1 MNVAGTAAHRC
12 GWSLNRVDSTAS
24 NAQPSANA
32 SSTTPVSTFSVAG
45 MNGMATRTTAAISPA
60 AMDRATINPIL
71 NLAVGCARPGCW
83 RSPGRVAVV
92 IIASP

>member
-1 MNVAGTAAHRC
+1 MNVAGAAAHRW
-12 GWSLNRVDSTAS
+12 GWPLNRTDSTAN
-24 NAQPSANA
+24 NAHPSAKA

-60 AMDRATINPIL
+60 AMDRATIDPIL
-71 NLAVGCARPGCW
+71 LLAVGRARPGCW